1 MGEGGPSNLL
11 NLKGP
16 KKRRASYEPEGREFE
31 SLRARQL
38 QRVTFTHELHGEGKP
53 CYGRCAGFGE
63 GPFVFATER
72 GGPLTRSRINK
83 LVERAGE
90 LTGLLIT
97 AMNRKNKLESA
108 R

>member
-1 MGEGGPSNLL
+1 
-11 NLKGP
+11 
-16 KKRRASYEPEGREFE
+16 
-31 SLRARQL
+31 
-38 QRVTFTHELHGEGKP
+38 
-53 CYGRCAGFGE
+53 
-63 GPFVFATER
+63 VFATER

-97 AMNRKNKLESA
+97 AMNRKNKLDSA